1 MSKLPDPNDLDWGGM
16 DKRTFK
22 FMEMS
27 YELQDEED
35 EFYTKRPPIKAVE
48 PPKKKMYKTQD
59 VLAVAFSAYKRNG
72 GYVKVTERFNEPE
85 NKSRFANKELVKL
98 FYTEASQWTPKD
110 YVPLT
115 VNEDDYENVDIAIK
129 HFRRYTLGVIGDQLT
144 GFQKDVFEA
153 VSSDEVDAGKLGI
166 LAYVPELVK
175 REVEE
180 NAFKKLLRTEYHD
193 SQDVGKEGESLE
205 GVMKILSRFYSEQWQ
220 SYNYVADYMGNL
232 VSFMNKYEHVIGERK
247 KFKAKVKGHGKNRT
261 FEVPETRLNHVKLYK
276 V

>member
-1 MSKLPDPNDLDWGGM
+1 M

-115 VNEDDYENVDIAIK
+115 VSEDDYENVDIAIK
-129 HFRRYTLGVIGDQLT
+129 HFRRYTLGVIGDQLN
-144 GFQKDVFEA
+144 GFQKDIFEA

-175 REVEE
+175 REVE
-180 NAFKKLLRTEYHD
+180 NNTFKKLLRTEYHA
-193 SQDVGKEGESLE
+193 SQDVGKEGDSLE

-232 VSFMNKYEHVIGERK
+232 VSFMNKFEHTVGERK

-261 FEVPETRLNHVKLYK
+261 FEVSETRLNHVKLYK